1 MVEAVGLRLKGLC
14 PNDAEV
20 ISETARKVLAL
31 GFPTNQDEFFETCY
45 KFLEVQL
52 QAERNCKSKHV
63 ISDRSLVDFLAY
75 IRANKD
81 MKLPKALVSLIE
93 EIVRWESK
101 YFDLYCILPIE
112 FGLVLDDLRSPD
124 VEHQK
129 AVDKTLRAILREFK
143 LPHKQIRGTIE
154 QRTEKIMAILGLRS

>member
-1 MVEAVGLRLKGLC
+1 MKISILGSHSTGKTSLVEAVGLRLKGLC

-63 ISDRSLVDFLAY
+63 ISDRSLVDFRSEEHTSELQ
-75 IRANKD
+75 
-81 MKLPKALVSLIE
+81 SL
-93 EIVRWESK
+93 R
-101 YFDLYCILPIE
+101 
-112 FGLVLDDLRSPD
+112 
-124 VEHQK
+124 
-129 AVDKTLRAILREFK
+129 
-143 LPHKQIRGTIE
+143 
-154 QRTEKIMAILGLRS
+154 